1 MLYFYTL
8 QILQMTS
15 TTTEKKMQQEE
26 HAPHIKK
33 NNCKLKLS
41 PYKWTWIFPDLI
53 WTIPRYLGYN
63 GP

>member
-26 HAPHIKK
+26 HAPHVKK
-33 NNCKLKLS
+33 KQL
-41 PYKWTWIFPDLI
+41 
-53 WTIPRYLGYN
+53 
-63 GP
+63 